1 MKNYSLILAGGVGQR
16 MRSSGLP
23 KQFLK
28 VYGKPII
35 IYTIEKFVRCAEVD
49 EIVVACNPL
58 YIDYLRELFVNFPFD
73 KKISIISGGRDRQ
86 GSIQNGINHIMT
98 NGGNSEDIII
108 IHDGVRPLIDE
119 DIISENVRVAQKE
132 GCAMTV
138 RPVVESVIVSDNEIA
153 SFDDF
158 KKRDNTYS
166 LTSPQTFKL
175 SVLVDAYE
183 KTKEAD
189 APIPLLDAALA
200 YTYLGYQIPLVKEY
214 NQNIK
219 ITTPEDYYVLK
230 ALLELQE
237 NKNVFGIN

>member
-1 MKNYSLILAGGVGQR
+1 MKNYALILAGGVGQR

-35 IYTIEKFVRCAEVD
+35 IYTIEKFVRCQEVNN
-49 EIVVACNPL
+49 IVVACNPI
-58 YIDYLRELFVNFPFD
+58 YIDYLKELLLNFPLD
-73 KKISIISGGRDRQ
+73 KEIAIISGGNDRQ
-86 GSIQNGINHIMT
+86 GSIQNGIDYIFN
-98 NGGNSEDIII
+98 NGGSGDDIIL
-108 IHDGVRPLIDE
+108 IHDGVRPLVDE
-119 DIISENVRVAQKE
+119 EIISENIRITQRE

-138 RPVVESVIVSDNEIA
+138 RPVVESVVISGTEIA
-153 SFDDF
+153 NFEDF

-175 SVLVDAYE
+175 SILVDAYE
-183 KTKEAD
+183 KTKSAN

-200 YTYLGYQIPLVKEY
+200 YTYLGHPISLVKEY

-230 ALLELQE
+230 ALLELEE
-237 NKNVFGIN
+237 NKNVFGLN

>member
-1 MKNYSLILAGGVGQR
+1 MKKYALILAGGVGQR
-16 MRSSGLP
+16 MRTSGMP
-23 KQFLK
+23 KQFLM

-35 IYTIEKFVRCAEVD
+35 IYTIERFVRCQEVD

-58 YIDYLRELFVNFPFD
+58 YIDYLKELLLRYPFE
-73 KKISIISGGRDRQ
+73 KKITIILGGKDRQ
-86 GSIQNGINHIMT
+86 GSIQNGIEDIMSR
-98 NGGNSEDIII
+98 GGSGEDIIL
-108 IHDGVRPLIDE
+108 IHDGVRPLIDGE
-119 DIISENVRVAQKE
+119 IICENIRVAQKE

-138 RPVVESVIVSDNEIA
+138 RPVVESVIVSDNGMADYE
-153 SFDDF
+153 DF

-183 KTKEAD
+183 KTKDVD

-200 YTYLGYQIPLVKEY
+200 YTYLGNKIPLVMEY

-219 ITTPEDYYVLK
+219 ITTPEDYYILK

-237 NKNVFGIN
+237 NKNVFGLN

>member
-1 MKNYSLILAGGVGQR
+1 MKNYALILAGGVGQR

-35 IYTIEKFVRCAEVD
+35 IYTIERFVRCPEVD
-49 EIVVACNPL
+49 NIVVACNPL
-58 YIDYLRELFVNFPFD
+58 YIDYLKELLMNFPFGKD
-73 KKISIISGGRDRQ
+73 ISIISGGKDRQ
-86 GSIQNGINHIMT
+86 GSIQNGINHILSK
-98 NGGNSEDIII
+98 GGDGDDIII

-119 DIISENVRVAQKE
+119 EIISENIRVSHKN

-138 RPVVESVIVSDNEIA
+138 RPVVESVVISENGIA
-153 SFDDF
+153 NFEDF

-175 SVLVDAYE
+175 SILVDAYE
-183 KTKEAD
+183 KTKDAD

-200 YTYLGYQIPLVKEY
+200 YTYLGHKIPLVMEY

>member
-1 MKNYSLILAGGVGQR
+1 MKNYALILAGGVGQR

-35 IYTIEKFVRCAEVD
+35 IYTIEKFVRCPEVD
-49 EIVVACNPL
+49 NIVVACNPL
-58 YIDYLRELFVNFPFD
+58 YIDYLKELLMNFPFD
-73 KKISIISGGRDRQ
+73 KEIAIISGGKDRQ
-86 GSIQNGINHIMT
+86 GSIQNGINHILA
-98 NGGNSEDIII
+98 NGGDGDDAIIV
-108 IHDGVRPLIDE
+108 HDGVRPLIDE
-119 DIISENVRVAQKE
+119 EIISENIRVAQKE

-138 RPVVESVIVSDNEIA
+138 RPVVESVVISDNGIA
-153 SFDDF
+153 NFEDF

-175 SVLVDAYE
+175 SILVDAYE
-183 KTKEAD
+183 KTRDAN
-189 APIPLLDAALA
+189 APIPLLDAALV
-200 YTYLGYQIPLVKEY
+200 YTYLGHQIPLVKEY